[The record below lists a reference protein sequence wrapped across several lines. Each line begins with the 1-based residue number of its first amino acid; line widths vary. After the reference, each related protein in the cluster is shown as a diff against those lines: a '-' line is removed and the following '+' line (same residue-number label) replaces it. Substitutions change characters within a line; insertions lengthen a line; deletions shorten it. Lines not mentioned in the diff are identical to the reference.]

1 MVCLTT
7 EELPAQGLAYLQQF
21 GEVYVHHKSRSA
33 FLRAATSAPF
43 RFPNPLQVSLYYF
56 KDVAEHVRKLASSHD
71 AIFCNLIRT
80 SVYAENL
87 PIPKFCDLA
96 DSISGHYLRLLRQ
109 ARMSTKYP
117 YYLIDTPLISLYER
131 HVIRTFNQC
140 FLFNQGEMDQYHM
153 PDKLTCIPHGVNPKL
168 FKIETANDSYHNS
181 VVFFG
186 KMDTEPNVAAAI
198 WFARN
203 VMPLL
208 PQHMRFV
215 ILGANPS
222 PRVQALANEQ
232 VRVLGFVEDPYAVIR
247 GALAVVAPMQFGGG
261 IQNKL
266 LEAMAVGG
274 LCIATSIPAR
284 ALNYAKHGKELLV
297 ADDPETY
304 AQMLASISKNPGKYN
319 AIRTAA
325 RTYIERN
332 HSWNLAGKIY
342 TREIL
347 KRLL

>member
-7 EELPAQGLAYLQQF
+7 DELPAQGLAYLQQF
-21 GEVYVHHKSRSA
+21 GEVYVHRKSRSA

-80 SVYAENL
+80 SIYAENL
-87 PIPKFCDLA
+87 TIPKFCDLA

-109 ARMSTKYP
+109 ARISTKYP
-117 YYLIDTPLISLYER
+117 YYLIDTPLISRYER

-153 PDKLTCIPHGVNPKL
+153 PDKLTCIPHGVNPDL
-168 FKIETANDSYHNS
+168 FKIEAADDSYHNS

-208 PQHMRFV
+208 PKHMRFV

-232 VRVLGFVEDPYAVIR
+232 VRVLGFVEDPYAIIR

-266 LEAMAVGG
+266 LEAMSVGG

-297 ADDPETY
+297 ADDPEIY
-304 AQMLASISKNPGKYN
+304 AQMLASISKSPGEYN

-332 HSWNLAGKIY
+332 HSWNLAGNIY

-347 KRLL
+347 TRLL